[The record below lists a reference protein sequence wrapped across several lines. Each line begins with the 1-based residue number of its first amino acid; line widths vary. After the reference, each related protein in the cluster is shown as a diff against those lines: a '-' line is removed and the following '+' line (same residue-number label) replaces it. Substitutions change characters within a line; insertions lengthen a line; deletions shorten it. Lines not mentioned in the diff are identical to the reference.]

1 MKTEQEINEKVA
13 ILDFGAQ
20 YGKVF
25 WIPCFIAH
33 LALGHRQT
41 CQREQRLF

>member
-1 MKTEQEINEKVA
+1 MGDNCASNNQLKATNLENVQEEKIA

-25 WIPCFIAH
+25 IF
-33 LALGHRQT
+33 LS
-41 CQREQRLF
+41 